1 ASDGL
6 QAGGEAY
13 CNWLFIAGDTR
24 DLKREIDVFEQMAKT
39 AHTRGLQAACWNAVV
54 IRSLT
59 FGDEKRAR
67 LSLQAMDDEQLCNP
81 MSEMLRLRI
90 GAPAPRSGVG
100 EIEWRRREKE
110 EHEWVTNALGFSL
123 RLNKIEYY
131 KETGTL
137 HYILDHGIQNNL
149 PAIQKAIEA
158 FTREQELWLKLAGD
172 EKGAVLDK

>member
-1 ASDGL
+1 GCVMSLGISSTVWPAIVCRPEGKLTAIGSSSL
-6 QAGGEAY
+6 A
-13 CNWLFIAGDTR
+13 TR
-24 DLKREIDVFEQMAKT
+24 DLKREIDVFEQMAKM

-100 EIEWRRREKE
+100 EI
-110 EHEWVTNALGFSL
+110 
-123 RLNKIEYY
+123 
-131 KETGTL
+131 
-137 HYILDHGIQNNL
+137 
-149 PAIQKAIEA
+149 
-158 FTREQELWLKLAGD
+158 
-172 EKGAVLDK
+172 